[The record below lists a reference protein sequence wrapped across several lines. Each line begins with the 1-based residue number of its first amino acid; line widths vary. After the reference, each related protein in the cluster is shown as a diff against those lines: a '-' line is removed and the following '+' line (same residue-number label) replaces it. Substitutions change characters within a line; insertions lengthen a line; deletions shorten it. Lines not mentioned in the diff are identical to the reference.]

1 MLPVSLDCPIF
12 ILLSLRYSLTFL
24 YSNRMEKNT
33 VGTIQNLI
41 GKSLKE
47 EQLITPDT

>member
-24 YSNRMEKNT
+24 YSNRMGKKHCRNNSKSNGKIVER
-33 VGTIQNLI
+33 GTIDN
-41 GKSLKE
+41 
-47 EQLITPDT
+47 P